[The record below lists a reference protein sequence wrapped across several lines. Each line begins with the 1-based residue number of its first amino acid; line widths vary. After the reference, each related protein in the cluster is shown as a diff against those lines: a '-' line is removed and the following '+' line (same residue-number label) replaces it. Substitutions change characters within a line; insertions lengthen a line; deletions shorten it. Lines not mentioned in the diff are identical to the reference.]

1 MAEVKTN
8 LRVLRPSRKK
18 VRAGDVFAM
27 QMPDDLY
34 LFGRL
39 ISTDAVNIQPV
50 GSRCVRSGVE
60 SPAYSAIVHPFFRG
74 RSLINAAMY
83 FLACRN
89 GSTRPQPGLAG
100 VGYRVEVITLE
111 GADAIDLRELT
122 GLRIV
127 RRLVRRGNRPSVLWR
142 SGGALAFLCGP
153 SPAACT
159 HGAVSEHARWTRW
172 W

>member
-34 LFGRL
+34 LFGRV

-60 SPAYSAIVHPFFRG
+60 SPAYSAIVHPFFAADHSSTPRCTSSPAETAPPDHNPDWPVLATEW
-74 RSLINAAMY
+74 RSLLY
-83 FLACRN
+83 SRRRRRN
-89 GSTRPQPGLAG
+89 
-100 VGYRVEVITLE
+100 
-111 GADAIDLRELT
+111 
-122 GLRIV
+122 
-127 RRLVRRGNRPSVLWR
+127 R
-142 SGGALAFLCGP
+142 SP
-153 SPAACT
+153 
-159 HGAVSEHARWTRW
+159 
-172 W
+172 